1 MSGIKKEHKFLGRPI
16 SRWIEVLSAV
26 SVDALIL
33 NICLILSCGLFYN
46 FRIPSSAWNWVFY
59 SSLIATPIALLLLY
73 RRKLYQTHIRY
84 IGFRD
89 FTNIVLI
96 SFITTLILGSVIGW
110 AQWRSNQEYH
120 VAIYALFG
128 LLAASALVGTRLV
141 KRFYDWRSTAGPGTN
156 GRPTL
161 IVGAGDAGEMI
172 IREVTRSQAA
182 EYKLIGFVD
191 DNTDKSHVII
201 HGIRGLGTTED
212 IPRLALQHSITEILI
227 AIPSASGADLRRIFN
242 LCRET
247 KARVRILPSIP
258 AVFEGDATLHQF
270 REVHIEDLLRR
281 DPVKSDLKEV
291 ATYVSGERVLITGA
305 GGSIG
310 GELARQV
317 ASLGP
322 ASLLLLGKGENSIY
336 EIEQELIHLLGF
348 CPRCII
354 ADVRDQERMRRLM
367 LAEQPSVVFH
377 AAAHKHVPLMEANPH
392 EAIKNNILGTWVTA
406 EAAIRAGVKKF
417 IYVSTDKAVN
427 PASIMGATK
436 RVGEMIVSA
445 LAQRSETEFAIV
457 RFGNVLGSRGS
468 LIPTLQAQIARGGP
482 VCITHPEMK
491 RYFMTIPE
499 AVQLIIQAGAIGEHR
514 GVFVLDMG
522 EPVRIL
528 DIAHDLIRFYGLV
541 PNEDIKIM
549 FTGAR
554 PGEKLSEELYY
565 DSETICETR
574 HPKIYFARNFD
585 IPDWEWLKGHLV
597 QLEELGAQGQTEAAR
612 ELLMELAWGKL
623 MPYPPTQRS
632 GGAGG

>member
-1 MSGIKKEHKFLGRPI
+1 
-16 SRWIEVLSAV
+16 
-26 SVDALIL
+26 
-33 NICLILSCGLFYN
+33 
-46 FRIPSSAWNWVFY
+46 
-59 SSLIATPIALLLLY
+59 
-73 RRKLYQTHIRY
+73 
-84 IGFRD
+84 
-89 FTNIVLI
+89 
-96 SFITTLILGSVIGW
+96 
-110 AQWRSNQEYH
+110 
-120 VAIYALFG
+120 
-128 LLAASALVGTRLV
+128 
-141 KRFYDWRSTAGPGTN
+141 
-156 GRPTL
+156 
-161 IVGAGDAGEMI
+161 
-172 IREVTRSQAA
+172 
-182 EYKLIGFVD
+182 
-191 DNTDKSHVII
+191 
-201 HGIRGLGTTED
+201 
-212 IPRLALQHSITEILI
+212 
-227 AIPSASGADLRRIFN
+227 
-242 LCRET
+242 
-247 KARVRILPSIP
+247 
-258 AVFEGDATLHQF
+258 
-270 REVHIEDLLRR
+270 
-281 DPVKSDLKEV
+281 
-291 ATYVSGERVLITGA
+291 
-305 GGSIG
+305 
-310 GELARQV
+310 
-317 ASLGP
+317 
-322 ASLLLLGKGENSIY
+322 
-336 EIEQELIHLLGF
+336 
-348 CPRCII
+348 
-354 ADVRDQERMRRLM
+354 M
-367 LAEQPSVVFH
+367 LTEQPSVVFH
-377 AAAHKHVPLMEANPH
+377 AAAHKHVPLMEANPR

-427 PASIMGATK
+427 PTSIMGATK

-565 DSETICETR
+565 DSEAICETR

-623 MPYPPTQRS
+623 MPYPPTQRAGGS
-632 GGAGG
+632 GG